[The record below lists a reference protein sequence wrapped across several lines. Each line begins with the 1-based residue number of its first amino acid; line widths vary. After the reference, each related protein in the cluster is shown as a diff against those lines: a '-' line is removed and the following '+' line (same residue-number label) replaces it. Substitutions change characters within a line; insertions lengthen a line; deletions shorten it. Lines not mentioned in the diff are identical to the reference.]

1 MGINLE
7 RQHVLTKKEKNVMR
21 VIYQAADKQSGTCL
35 LSPIEIFEKLPLD
48 IEYEEAELDTIMSNL
63 AIDDYFDLTRS
74 DKKGELVYCINMKQK
89 GLAFARVERAF
100 KSNVAFR
107 FWLTIALAI
116 CSALVSIGIKELIS
130 FLLNKS

>member
-1 MGINLE
+1 
-7 RQHVLTKKEKNVMR
+7 
-21 VIYQAADKQSGTCL
+21 
-35 LSPIEIFEKLPLD
+35 
-48 IEYEEAELDTIMSNL
+48 MSNL

-100 KSNVAFR
+100 KSNVTFR

-116 CSALVSIGIKELIS
+116 CSALVSIGIKELITY
-130 FLLNKS
+130 LLTNS

>member
-21 VIYQAADKQSGTCL
+21 VIYQAADKTNGTCL
-35 LSPIEIFEKLPLD
+35 LSPIEIFERLPLD

-74 DKKGELVYCINMKQK
+74 DKKGELVYCINMSKK

-107 FWLTIALAI
+107 IGLTVALAV
-116 CSALVSIGIKELIS
+116 CSALVSMGLKELITH
-130 FLLNKS
+130 LLAK

>member
-21 VIYQAADKQSGTCL
+21 VIYQSADKKNGACI
-35 LSPIEIFEKLPLD
+35 LSPIEIFERLPLD

-89 GLAFARVERAF
+89 GLAFARVEKAF
-100 KSNVAFR
+100 RSNVTFR
-107 FWLTIALAI
+107 LLLALGCGVCSGLAAMGLKMLIEHLLT
-116 CSALVSIGIKELIS
+116 K
-130 FLLNKS
+130 

>member
-63 AIDDYFDLTRS
+63 AIDDYFD
-74 DKKGELVYCINMKQK
+74 
-89 GLAFARVERAF
+89 
-100 KSNVAFR
+100 
-107 FWLTIALAI
+107 
-116 CSALVSIGIKELIS
+116 
-130 FLLNKS
+130 